1 VGSTAA
7 KTTTNLVAGKTGRQD
22 GFAELTPFLVDR
34 NAILAERERAGTRRS
49 TSSSIQEGL
58 NGEAVTTRGLKHR
71 RDFGLRHF
79 SHGITRQRI
88 QHEQS

>member
-1 VGSTAA
+1 VGGTAA
-7 KTTTNLVAGKTGRQD
+7 KTTTNLVAGKICRQD
-22 GFAELTPFLVDR
+22 GFAELPPFLVGR
-34 NAILAERERAGTRRS
+34 NVVLAERKWAGIRRS
-49 TSSSIQEGL
+49 TSPSIQEGL
-58 NGEAVTTRGLKHR
+58 NGGAATTRRLKHR